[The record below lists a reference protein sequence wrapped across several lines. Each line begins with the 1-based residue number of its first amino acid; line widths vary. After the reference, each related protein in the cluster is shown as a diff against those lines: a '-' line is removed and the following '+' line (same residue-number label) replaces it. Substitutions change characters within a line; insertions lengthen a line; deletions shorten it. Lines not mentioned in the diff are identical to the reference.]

1 MNSKDPLQEIIQE
14 WTTRSAPVGIAA
26 LADAARKRHEGV
38 AAVLFYGSCLRRGR
52 SDEGIAD
59 LYLLVDDY
67 RVAFDSGFKAAMNR
81 LLPPNVFYLETP
93 WEGRTLRAKYAV
105 LTLDDFEKG
114 ARSWFHSYI
123 WARFA
128 QPSGLIYTRDPGT
141 RDRIHQALTWS
152 VRTFVRRALPQAP
165 AIFTARELW
174 STGLSLSYR
183 CELRSEGPNT
193 AARLVDAAPDYY
205 TAVTR
210 EALGDPRLP
219 VELLP
224 GGPPLRYRL
233 NVSAVQKRRNR
244 LAWRLRQ
251 VQGKCLSA
259 LRLLKALLTFENG
272 LDYVLWKI
280 ERHSNVRVEVSP
292 LLRRIPPLAVLVT
305 FWKLFRKKAF
315 R

>member
-1 MNSKDPLQEIIQE
+1 MNSKDPLQRIIQA

-26 LADAARKRHEGV
+26 LADAARKRHAGV
-38 AAVLFYGSCLRRGR
+38 AAVLFYGSCLRSGR
-52 SDEGIAD
+52 ADEGIAD

-67 RVAFDSGFKAAMNR
+67 RVAFDSGFKAVMNC

-105 LTLDDFEKG
+105 LTLNDFEKG

-123 WARFA
+123 WGRFA
-128 QPSGLIYTRDPGT
+128 QPSGLIYTRD
-141 RDRIHQALTWS
+141 RDASDRVHQALTWS

-165 AIFTARELW
+165 DIFTARELW

-183 CELRSEGPNT
+183 CELRSEGPDT

-210 EALGDPRLP
+210 DALGDPRLP
-219 VELLP
+219 VEPLP
-224 GGPPLRYRL
+224 GSPPLRYRL
-233 NVSAVQKRRNR
+233 NASSAQKRRNHF
-244 LAWRLRQ
+244 AWRLRQ
-251 VQGKCLSA
+251 MQGKCLSA

-272 LDYVLWKI
+272 LDYALWKI

-292 LLRRIPPLAVLVT
+292 LLRRIPPLAVLVI
-305 FWKLFRKKAF
+305 FWKLFRKGAF

>member
-1 MNSKDPLQEIIQE
+1 MNSKDPLQGIIQA

-38 AAVLFYGSCLRRGR
+38 AAVLFYGSCLRSGR
-52 SDEGIAD
+52 ADEGIAD

-67 RVAFDSGFKAAMNR
+67 RVAFDSGFKAVMNR
-81 LLPPNVFYLETP
+81 LLPPNVFYLETL

-123 WARFA
+123 WGRFA
-128 QPSGLIYTRDPGT
+128 QPAGLIHARD
-141 RDRIHQALTWS
+141 RDASDRIHQALAWS
-152 VRTFVRRALPQAP
+152 VRTFVRRTLPQAP
-165 AIFTARELW
+165 TTFTPRQLW
-174 STGLSLSYR
+174 CTGLSLSYR
-183 CELRSEGPNT
+183 CELRSEGPDT
-193 AARLVDAAPDYY
+193 AARLVDTAPDYY

-219 VELLP
+219 VEPLP
-224 GGPPLRYRL
+224 GSLPLRYRL
-233 NVSAVQKRRNR
+233 KASTAQKRRNR

-292 LLRRIPPLAVLVT
+292 LLRRLPPLAILVI
-305 FWKLFRKKAF
+305 FWKLFRKGAF